1 MKINFSPPDI
11 TQREI
16 DAVVEVLKSGW
27 ITTGPKTKQFERE
40 IAEYTDAAGAVCV
53 NSATIGMELVL
64 RYLGIGPGDEV
75 ITSAYTYTASASVI
89 DHVGAK
95 VVLADCQ
102 KDSFLIDY
110 DDVAAKITARTKA
123 IIPVNIAGVMADSAK
138 LIQIAEGKRHLF
150 QPKGEI
156 QEKFGRIIILSDSAH
171 SFGSTCNGKKS
182 GSIADFSC
190 FSFHAVKNLTTAEG
204 GAITWKGREDLDND
218 EVYKE
223 FMLWALHGQDKDALA
238 KTEPGA
244 WEYDI
249 KYPGYKGNMTD
260 IMAAMGLVQLE
271 RYPELLARR
280 KQIIARYDRRLS
292 EVDGFEPFQHFR
304 ANMTSS
310 GHLYLVNL
318 TGKSVAF
325 RNRVIELMD
334 EREIATNVHYKPL
347 PMMTAYKAMG
357 FDIADF
363 PNAYHRYENE
373 ITLPLHTL
381 LSDEDVEYVM
391 DNFIQIVKDL
401 AASGNY

>member
-40 IAEYTDAAGAVCV
+40 IADYTDAAGAVCV

-110 DDVAAKITARTKA
+110 DDVAAKITERTKA

-156 QEKFGRIIILSDSAH
+156 QAKFGRIIILSDSAH
-171 SFGSTCNGKKS
+171 SFGSTCNGEKS

-190 FSFHAVKNLTTAEG
+190 FSFHAVKTLPLLKGEPSPGSGGRIWTTTKSTRNLCSG
-204 GAITWKGREDLDND
+204 LSMGRTRTPWPKLSP
-218 EVYKE
+218 V
-223 FMLWALHGQDKDALA
+223 
-238 KTEPGA
+238 PG
-244 WEYDI
+244 
-249 KYPGYKGNMTD
+249 
-260 IMAAMGLVQLE
+260 
-271 RYPELLARR
+271 
-280 KQIIARYDRRLS
+280 
-292 EVDGFEPFQHFR
+292 
-304 ANMTSS
+304 NMTSS
-310 GHLYLVNL
+310 TPAIRG
-318 TGKSVAF
+318 
-325 RNRVIELMD
+325 I
-334 EREIATNVHYKPL
+334 
-347 PMMTAYKAMG
+347 
-357 FDIADF
+357 
-363 PNAYHRYENE
+363 
-373 ITLPLHTL
+373 
-381 LSDEDVEYVM
+381 
-391 DNFIQIVKDL
+391 
-401 AASGNY
+401 